1 MHTQGYLCGFL
12 FFLHRPVCLY
22 LCTYVSPALMFPL
35 HVLCVS
41 LSTRNKLL
49 KPLQASRLCP
59 FGLCFSLRSLSLFF
73 FFSPP
78 KPAPSYQLRSLPL
91 HRSFSASLFP
101 ARFLP
106 SCEVCDLCNFI
117 LLVAGDISQS
127 RSMNIDELI
136 QSALSKGQTTRSL
149 HPMAPLA
156 LPVRYTDMPTS
167 RVLSLHFFFFFLP
180 LRSRTEI
187 IAKS

>member
-1 MHTQGYLCGFL
+1 MSCIHKGICVGFCFFSTGLCVFI
-12 FFLHRPVCLY
+12 
-22 LCTYVSPALMFPL
+22 SALMFPL

-59 FGLCFSLRSLSLFF
+59 FGVCFSLRSLSLFF
-73 FFSPP
+73 FSSPP
-78 KPAPSYQLRSLPL
+78 KPASYQLRSLPL

-167 RVLSLHFFFFFLP
+167 RVLSLHFFSFFLP